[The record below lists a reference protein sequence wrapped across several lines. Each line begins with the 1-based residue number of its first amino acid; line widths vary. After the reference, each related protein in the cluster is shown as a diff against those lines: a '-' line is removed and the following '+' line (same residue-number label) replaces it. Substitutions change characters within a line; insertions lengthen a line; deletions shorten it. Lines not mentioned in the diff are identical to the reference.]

1 MQMDDSRLRGGGK
14 ASAAKKPQ
22 TAAQVRGRRIAE
34 ETRKSNIQFDKDMAR
49 GINPNKRSA
58 STADRRTKRAMAVR
72 NTKAG
77 KPSVSTAKG
86 LAVKPKGP
94 LAGVRRA
101 AFKAVAKVQR
111 AVRGKDARG
120 KKLPRW
126 AA

>member
-1 MQMDDSRLRGGGK
+1 MSRSNAASKAGQSS
-14 ASAAKKPQ
+14 ASARKEK
-22 TAAQVRGRRIAE
+22 AQYNRDE
-34 ETRKSNIQFDKDMAR
+34 SR
-49 GINPNKRSA
+49 GISIGKRDYA
-58 STADRRTKRAMAVR
+58 AVDRRHKRAVAAK

-77 KPSVSTAKG
+77 KPAVSTAKG

-111 AVRGKDARG
+111 AVRGKDSRG